1 MDLTVSGVTLVPF
14 AADDWSLDDIRLG
27 GFSREGLSITTRVPC
42 AVVDP
47 AGRGWRLNSA
57 RIEAQPT
64 QVGEDV
70 FAALRG
76 EVEAGT
82 GPWDQAGK
90 RLIARYFDWVDMIVE
105 DSRAEIEE
113 KLAPYQGLFSHRDFR
128 FSAPRPLPRAHL
140 LAPADPDKPAGRDD
154 FIRVDI
160 AFFPG
165 RGRIVAL
172 TSSRELT
179 PRKNAERRARLA
191 GAGIELHALET
202 AGSDDALFAAIVG
215 AEPFW
220 RGDALPG
227 GPLRPAVL
235 A

>member
-14 AADDWSLDDIRLG
+14 GADDWSLDDIRLG
-27 GFSREGLSITTRVPC
+27 GLAREGITITTRVPC
-42 AVVDP
+42 AMVDV

-57 RIEAQPT
+57 RIEAQPA

-90 RLIARYFDWVDMIVE
+90 RLIARYFDWIEKIVE
-105 DSRAEIEE
+105 DSRTQIEE
-113 KLAPYQGLFSHRDFR
+113 KLALYQGLFSYRDYR

-140 LAPADPDKPAGRDD
+140 LAPVDPEKPAGRDD
-154 FIRVDI
+154 FVRVDM

-165 RGRIVAL
+165 RGRTIAL
-172 TSSRELT
+172 ISSRELT
-179 PRKNAERRARLA
+179 PRKTAERRARLT
-191 GAGIELHALET
+191 GAGIELHALDM
-202 AGSDDALFAAIVG
+202 AGSDDALFAAIAG

-220 RGDALPG
+220 MGDALPC

>member
-1 MDLTVSGVTLVPF
+1 MDLTVSGVALVPY
-14 AADDWSLDDIRLG
+14 AADDWSLDDIRLCG
-27 GFSREGLSITTRVPC
+27 LLRESVSITSRVPC
-42 AVVDP
+42 AVVEV

-57 RIEAQPT
+57 RMEAQPA

-90 RLIARYFDWVDMIVE
+90 RLIASYFDWVERIVE
-105 DSRAEIEE
+105 ADRIEIEE
-113 KLAPYQGLFSHRDFR
+113 KLAPYQGLFSYRDFR

-140 LAPADPDKPAGRDD
+140 LAPADPGKPAGRED
-154 FIRVDI
+154 FIRVDM

-179 PRKNAERRARLA
+179 PRKNAERRARLT

-220 RGDALPG
+220 TGDALPCS
-227 GPLRPAVL
+227 PLRPAVL